1 MVAAHIYDLRA
12 AAKQGLR
19 TVYVRRETEDSAQ
32 DRASVKSKKE
42 GGEVDIAVDSLE
54 ELAILLGCV

>member
-19 TVYVRRETEDSAQ
+19 TVYVRRETEDSTE

-42 GGEVDIAVDSLE
+42 GGEVDIVVDSLE